1 MTPEFLD
8 GTAHPRVYFAAGNC
22 LIGNIDNDPESM
34 AVAWL
39 SGMNA
44 TSMIG
49 YVVTT
54 WYGRN
59 GWGTKILGCQC
70 RAVDLGT
77 SCLFEPARYVEN

>member
-1 MTPEFLD
+1 MTPEFLN

-70 RAVDLGT
+70 RAVDLGS
-77 SCLFEPARYVEN
+77 SCLPEPARYVED